1 MSLSHLTPNQTVIS
15 TDDTLDF
22 RSQASGAVETGLST
36 GPDVALE
43 EIRRRSATPNHEFG
57 DHVPGDFERML
68 ERVMEGRGSIRNIE

>member
-15 TDDTLDF
+15 TADALDF

-36 GPDVALE
+36 APNAALE
-43 EIRRRSATPNHEFG
+43 EIRRRSATPSHEFV

-68 ERVMEGRGSIRNIE
+68 ERVMEDRGSIRNIE